1 MQKKSLKDIEINK
14 ELFRQI
20 WKKLNETQVEDIL
33 PYFKKNKGVALGGIL
48 LIVFLVGGV
57 YLVKYNQDIL
67 KSGKTGQTAAVSPP
81 AAVDP
86 KLPVSTFLPQEK
98 RTLDQTTTIKD
109 PFASKMKLKGI
120 MTGGGGTNLAII
132 ELGNTSYIA
141 KPGTEISQGLFVEEI
156 RPDLVLLKSK
166 EERMYLEFGGRTK
179 TEKLK
184 PESEDQ
190 EKKPEQDTKADTTND
205 SAAETDK
212 K

>member
-14 ELFRQI
+14 EFFRQI
-20 WKKLNETQVEDIL
+20 WKKLNETKVEDIL
-33 PYFKKNKGVALGGIL
+33 PYFKKNKGAALGGIL
-48 LIVFLVGGV
+48 LLVFLCGGI
-57 YLVKYNQDIL
+57 YLVKYNMDVL
-67 KSGKTGQTAAVSPP
+67 KSGKTGQTTAVSPP
-81 AAVDP
+81 ATVDP

-179 TEKLK
+179 TEKLNTDK
-184 PESEDQ
+184 QKSEDQ
-190 EKKPEQDTKADTTND
+190 EKESGQEPERDTKI
-205 SAAETDK
+205 EPQQ
-212 K
+212 